1 MSLRK
6 VKNPV
11 VNLHDK
17 TEYFIH
23 ITIKT
28 GIKSWNNFEKSS

>member
-1 MSLRK
+1 MPLRK
-6 VKNPV
+6 GKNPV
-11 VNLHDK
+11 VNLHGK

-28 GIKSWNNFEKSS
+28 GIKSKINFEKGL